1 MNNAVD
7 RLEKDMTETKI
18 NELVARH
25 YEAHAL
31 LQGKLT
37 SELDTI
43 KEAQRREYR
52 EWLMRMLEE
61 NQTNSSLPTP
71 KYVYALTS
79 ASYSNNSNIRLNTFY
94 KIK

>member
-52 EWLMRMLEE
+52 EWLMQMLEK
-61 NQTNSSLPTP
+61 NQTDSSLPTP
-71 KYVYALTS
+71 KYVC
-79 ASYSNNSNIRLNTFY
+79 RTFLLFLLFLY
-94 KIK
+94 FQVLR

>member
-52 EWLMRMLEE
+52 EWLMQMLEK
-61 NQTNSSLPTP
+61 NQTDSSLPTP
-71 KYVYALTS
+71 KYVCRTFLLFLLFFTFKFS
-79 ASYSNNSNIRLNTFY
+79 ANTNA
-94 KIK
+94 I